1 MMAKRMGK
9 RVIGKLPAD
18 RAVRLQ
24 QSWKEAEAE
33 RDATAAESRQMLR
46 ELVQQPVK
54 LGDVLK
60 LLRELRVS
68 SGKSAKEVADAMHMN
83 SGNYS
88 RLERGQGNP
97 TVETLE
103 RLANAIN
110 AELIVSVR
118 PRATS
123 GAKSSRRGDR

>member
-9 RVIGKLPAD
+9 RVTGKLPAD

-33 RDATAAESRQMLR
+33 RETTAAESRQMLR
-46 ELVQQPVK
+46 DLVQQPVK

-68 SGKSAKEVADAMHMN
+68 SGKSAKEVADAMRMN

-103 RLANAIN
+103 RLADAIN

-123 GAKSSRRGDR
+123 DTK

>member
-1 MMAKRMGK
+1 MAKRMGK
-9 RVIGKLPAD
+9 RVTGKLPAD
-18 RAVRLQ
+18 RAVRLR

-33 RDATAAESRQMLR
+33 RDAIAAESRQMLR

-118 PRATS
+118 PQART
-123 GAKSSRRGDR
+123 GAK

>member
-1 MMAKRMGK
+1 
-9 RVIGKLPAD
+9 
-18 RAVRLQ
+18 
-24 QSWKEAEAE
+24 
-33 RDATAAESRQMLR
+33 MLR
-46 ELVQQPVK
+46 ELVQLPVK

-123 GAKSSRRGDR
+123 DTK

>member
-46 ELVQQPVK
+46 ELVQLPVK

-123 GAKSSRRGDR
+123 DTK

>member
-9 RVIGKLPAD
+9 RVTGKLPVE
-18 RAVRLQ
+18 RAARLQ

-33 RDATAAESRQMLR
+33 REVTAAESRQMLR

-123 GAKSSRRGDR
+123 GAK

>member
-1 MMAKRMGK
+1 MMAKRIGK

-33 RDATAAESRQMLR
+33 RDATTAESRQMLR
-46 ELVQQPVK
+46 ELVQLPVK

-68 SGKSAKEVADAMHMN
+68 SGKSAKEIADAMHMN

-123 GAKSSRRGDR
+123 GERPSRRGER

>member
-1 MMAKRMGK
+1 MMAKRLGK

-46 ELVQQPVK
+46 ELVQLPVK

-123 GAKSSRRGDR
+123 DTK